1 VDSAKRW
8 SASTSTTFPHRTDS
22 LSVAGKQPVVGV
34 LALQGDV
41 REHELVLSELGVE
54 HRQVRNTEQLETVD
68 ALIIPGGESS
78 VIDKLTRIFG
88 LRDALVE
95 RITKGMPVLGTCAGL
110 ILLANNITGG
120 LDDQQTFGGLDVT
133 VERNAFGS
141 QVDSFET
148 DIAMPAIGGA
158 PVKSS
163 FIRAPIVR
171 DAGTADVIA
180 TLPTG
185 EIVGVRQGNL
195 VGISFHPEV
204 SNETRVHDWW
214 LRTVVA
220 AAIQ

>member
-1 VDSAKRW
+1 M
-8 SASTSTTFPHRTDS
+8 
-22 LSVAGKQPVVGV
+22 AGNSPLVGV

-41 REHELVLSELGVE
+41 REHEEVLSELGVL
-54 HRQVRNTEQLETVD
+54 HRQVRNAEQLAEVD

-88 LRDALVE
+88 FRDDIVAAIRGGL
-95 RITKGMPVLGTCAGL
+95 PVLGTCAGL
-110 ILLANNITGG
+110 ILLADRITGG

-148 DIAMPAIGGA
+148 SIDMPAIGGA
-158 PVKSS
+158 AIQSS

-171 DAGTADVIA
+171 DAGSAEVIA
-180 TLPTG
+180 TLPSG

-214 LRTVVA
+214 VRTVVVPSLG
-220 AAIQ
+220 

>member
-1 VDSAKRW
+1 M
-8 SASTSTTFPHRTDS
+8 
-22 LSVAGKQPVVGV
+22 AGNSPLVGV

-41 REHELVLSELGVE
+41 REHEEVLSELGVRY
-54 HRQVRNTEQLETVD
+54 RQVRNAEQLAEVD

-78 VIDKLTRIFG
+78 VIDKLTRIFSFRDDIVAAIRGG
-88 LRDALVE
+88 L
-95 RITKGMPVLGTCAGL
+95 PVFGTCAGL
-110 ILLANNITGG
+110 ILLANRITGG

-148 DIAMPAIGGA
+148 KIDMPVIGGA
-158 PVKSS
+158 AIQSS

-171 DAGTADVIA
+171 DAGSAEVIA
-180 TLPTG
+180 TLPSG

-214 LRTVVA
+214 VRTVVVPSLG
-220 AAIQ
+220 

>member
-1 VDSAKRW
+1 M
-8 SASTSTTFPHRTDS
+8 TFPHRTAS
-22 LSVAGKQPVVGV
+22 LSVAGKKPLVGV

-41 REHELVLSELGVE
+41 REHEQTLLELGVE
-54 HRQVRNTEQLETVD
+54 TVQVRTIEQLDAID
-68 ALIIPGGESS
+68 ALVLPGGESS

-88 LRDALVE
+88 LRDRIVE
-95 RITKGMPVLGTCAGL
+95 RIRDGLPVLGTCAGL
-110 ILLANNITGG
+110 ILLADTITGG
-120 LDDQQTFGGLDVT
+120 LGDQETFGGLAVT

-148 DIAMPAIGGA
+148 TIEMPSIGGDPIA
-158 PVKSS
+158 SS

-171 DAGTADVIA
+171 DAGSADVIA

-220 AAIQ
+220 PTLR